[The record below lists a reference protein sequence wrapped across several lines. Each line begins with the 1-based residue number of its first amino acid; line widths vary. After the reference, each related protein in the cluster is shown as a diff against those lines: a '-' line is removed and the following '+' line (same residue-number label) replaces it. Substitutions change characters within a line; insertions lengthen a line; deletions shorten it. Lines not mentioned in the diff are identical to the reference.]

1 MSPATFMLF
10 QKCNVTVEIEMAIFK
25 HVSYIYIYE
34 KH

>member
-10 QKCNVTVEIEMAIFK
+10 QKCNATVEIEMAIFK
-25 HVSYIYIYE
+25 HVYYE